1 MRREFMISKEPRLLW
16 KTLLRTLDPVQ
27 QFTQLSG
34 RSSYD
39 CFLARNAIYHGL
51 AVLGIKAGENILVP
65 AFHCRAAIDPI
76 VAYGSEI
83 RFYDVNRDL
92 SPNFHDIQEKI
103 DQKSRGVLII
113 HYFGFPQP
121 LEKWQQLCKQHQLY
135 LIEDCAH
142 VLTGRAPDGS
152 LLGEVGDI
160 SVFSWRKFLP
170 MYDGARLV
178 INSVSTTYNP
188 KFEKGD
194 LIVRLK
200 AAKDMVDRLLE
211 RSLIGNCVSAVLG
224 LSSRAIRNWMLVNSD
239 RVTTLKVNSYDVE
252 FDPATVNLR
261 MTTLSKR
268 IIQNSDM
275 STVMKKRRDNYKRLT
290 EAVHGMPGVVA
301 PLFPILPEEIC
312 PWIFP
317 MVTYGTKDLQPVLR
331 AKGIPVTSWSG
342 VIHRAFPLES
352 FPNARFLYE
361 NLLFLPVHQSLGI
374 EDLQTVIC
382 ILRKTVDEAVRRD
395 QSRDVYESSDASTP
409 ASLPPI
415 EIQ

>member
-1 MRREFMISKEPRLLW
+1 MRREFIIPKEPRLLW
-16 KTLLRTLDPVQ
+16 KTLLRALNPLHH
-27 QFTQLSG
+27 FTWLNG
-34 RSSYD
+34 RPSHD

-51 AVLGIKAGENILVP
+51 AALGIKAGENILVP

-76 VAYGSEI
+76 AAYGSDI
-83 RFYDVNRDL
+83 RFYDVNSDL
-92 SPNFHDIQEKI
+92 SPNFHDIEGKI
-103 DQKSRGVLII
+103 DEKSRAILVI

-121 LEKWQQLCKQHQLY
+121 VEKWQQLCKQHQLY

-142 VLTGRAPDGS
+142 VLTGRTPDGVR
-152 LLGEVGDI
+152 LGEAGDV

-170 MYDGARLV
+170 MYDGGQLV
-178 INSVSTTYNP
+178 INNVSTTYNP
-188 KFEKGD
+188 RFEKED
-194 LIVRLK
+194 VVVRLK
-200 AAKDMVDRLLE
+200 AAKDTVDRLIE
-211 RSLIGNCVSAVLG
+211 TGLIGNCLSAVLG

-268 IIQNSDM
+268 ILQNSDI
-275 STVMKKRRDNYKRLT
+275 STVVKKRRDNYKRLT
-290 EAVHGMPGVVA
+290 EAVHAMPGVA

-317 MVTYGTKDLQPVLR
+317 MVAYGTKDLQAVLR
-331 AKGIPVTSWSG
+331 AEGIPVTSWSG
-342 VIHRAFPLES
+342 VIHRAFPLED

-374 EDLQTVIC
+374 EDLQTMIG
-382 ILRKTVDEAVRRD
+382 ILRETLNGAVRTDERR
-395 QSRDVYESSDASTP
+395 QVYENIDANRSV
-409 ASLPPI
+409 SLPPSPT
-415 EIQ
+415 Q